1 MPPKQKKLI
10 SEGSLLVPRQEPVKI
25 EGKLFYSEGEQ
36 SWNVL
41 RLKNEVVREFPQLK
55 EKREKFGYTLLISK
69 TKEDVKKVLS
79 EVEETG
85 AIPILLFFNKE
96 SRRIS

>member
-1 MPPKQKKLI
+1 MITSKKKLI
-10 SEGSLLVPRQEPVKI
+10 QKESFLVPQEEPIVVN
-25 EGKLFYSEGEQ
+25 GKMFYSEGEQ

-41 RLKNEVVREFPQLK
+41 RLKNEVLKEFPQLK

-69 TKEDVKKVLS
+69 TKNDVKKVLA
-79 EVEETG
+79 EVEKTG

-96 SRRIS
+96 NQDG